1 MHLVV
6 KDLEENL
13 MPRKFIFEQRKR
25 MLDRL
30 ESGATYAEL
39 KREFGIRD
47 SRTLE
52 RQLRQGREEQA
63 LSVARTDI
71 VKESLR
77 DHLNEVKG
85 LIETWSLGLKAPS
98 PPSLGRY
105 PLSSSEEAEHTR
117 LFQGV
122 RQHLPIAE
130 LWKSYEAFKTKWNK
144 YLGVCEAL
152 HREVV
157 RKAIEKWGL
166 TLIEKDER
174 RAGLTTFFSWETL
187 NRSIK
192 VAEGDHG
199 TGMPRY
205 EAAPLQPEAP
215 ELEYLTCDDRVILYS
230 KQAMRYADD
239 HRSMIAEWARSEMVL
254 DLVNT
259 LGELRELERRM
270 HDLIEEALLRRDHIL
285 YQCALCPG
293 GSKLAFK

>member
-1 MHLVV
+1 MLLVV

-13 MPRKFIFEQRKR
+13 MPRKFTPEQRKR

-52 RQLRQGREEQA
+52 RQLKQAREEQA
-63 LSVARTDI
+63 LSAARTDI

-85 LIETWSLGLKAPS
+85 LIETWSLGLRAPS

-122 RQHLPIAE
+122 RQHLPFKE
-130 LWKSYEAFKTKWNK
+130 LWKNYETFKAEWDK

-152 HREVV
+152 HHEVV
-157 RKAIEKWGL
+157 TKAVEKWGL

-187 NRSIK
+187 DHSIK
-192 VAEGDHG
+192 VAEGDHRA
-199 TGMPRY
+199 GMPRY
-205 EAAPLQPEAP
+205 DAALLQPGVP
-215 ELEYLTCDDRVILYS
+215 ELEYLMCDNRVILYG

-239 HRSMIAEWARSEMVL
+239 HQAMIAEWARSKIVL

-259 LGELRELERRM
+259 LGELRDLERRM

-293 GSKLAFK
+293 GSKLALK